1 MKKFILIMLFPAF
14 AIAGYL
20 DEPGLD
26 SSRKLFDYGGEP
38 TLDSSKKL
46 NNYYGE
52 PTLDSSQKLN
62 PRPLN
67 SYEREPKSKGS
78 DRKYHYNPNHW

>member
-1 MKKFILIMLFPAF
+1 MKKFVLILLFPAF
-14 AIAGYL
+14 SFAGYL
-20 DEPGLD
+20 DD
-26 SSRKLFDYGGEP
+26 P

-52 PTLDSSQKLN
+52 PSLDSSQKLN

-67 SYEREPKSKGS
+67 SYESEPRSKGS
-78 DRKYHYNPNHW
+78 DRKYHYNPNRW